1 MINLDEQLKDVR
13 TVAIAGHV
21 RPDGDAFGSCMGM
34 YLFLRTYYPQV
45 DTHVY
50 LEGNFS
56 DAFRFVAH
64 TDEIIT
70 SYPEIEPVD
79 LFISLDVS
87 APDRFGSALPY
98 FHAAKRTLVIDHHI
112 SNPLFGAVNEVQPD
126 SSSTSELVTLLIGK
140 DRLTKEIAE
149 PLYLGVIN
157 DSGVFRYSCTS
168 SRTMEIA
175 GWLMDT
181 GIDFPKIAEET
192 FFT

>member
-70 SYPEIEPVD
+70 SYLEIEPVD

-87 APDRFGSALPY
+87 ALDRFGSALPY
-98 FHAAKRTLVIDHHI
+98 FNAAKRTLR
-112 SNPLFGAVNEVQPD
+112 Q
-126 SSSTSELVTLLIGK
+126 
-140 DRLTKEIAE
+140 
-149 PLYLGVIN
+149 
-157 DSGVFRYSCTS
+157 
-168 SRTMEIA
+168 
-175 GWLMDT
+175 
-181 GIDFPKIAEET
+181 
-192 FFT
+192 